1 MSLDLNTKAVNTW
14 CPGCTN
20 FMILAA
26 FKNALTELIKEGKI
40 KKDNITVGVGIG
52 CHGKIA
58 DYVNVNSIISL
69 HGRVIPTMTGV
80 KLANPNLT
88 AIAFSGDGNSYA
100 EGMEHLVHAAKR
112 NSDIKLFVHNN
123 QVFGLTTGQV
133 TPTSKKG
140 YKSRSTP
147 QGSIEEPLNPLLIA
161 LSSGA
166 TFVARAFT
174 SDIVLLTQ
182 IMKKAILH
190 KGFAHLDIVQPCIS
204 FNDTRDYFKE
214 KVYNLEENSPKND
227 LKWAMEK
234 VQEIEKI
241 SVGIFYDVDKPT
253 FEEQL

>member
-1 MSLDLNTKAVNTW
+1 MILDLNTKAVNTW

-26 FKNALTELIKEGKI
+26 LKNAISELVEEGKI
-40 KKDNITVGVGIG
+40 KKDNITLGAGIG

-58 DYVNVNSIISL
+58 DYINVNSIISL
-69 HGRVIPTMTGV
+69 HGRVVPTMTGV
-80 KLANPNLT
+80 KMANPDLVVL
-88 AIAFSGDGNSYA
+88 AFSGDGDSYA

-112 NSDIKLFVHNN
+112 NTDIKLFVNNN

-133 TPTSKKG
+133 TPTSVKG
-140 YKSRSTP
+140 YRGKSTP
-147 QGSIEEPLNPLLIA
+147 RGSVEEPLNPLLVM

-166 TFVARAFT
+166 TFVARAYAGDLSFM
-174 SDIVLLTQ
+174 TQ
-182 IMKKAILH
+182 MMKKAVLH
-190 KGFAHLDIVQPCIS
+190 KGFAHLEIIQPCIS

-214 KVYNLEENSPKND
+214 RIYQLDSNLPKND

-234 VQEIEKI
+234 VQEKEMV
-241 SVGIFYDVDKPT
+241 SVGVFYDVEKPT